1 MNPTGV
7 LETVKATNPLLDL
20 QKFGQSIWLDY
31 IRRSLITSGELKRL
45 IDEDGLRGITSN
57 PSIFEKAI
65 SGSTDYADLLKS
77 LQPNT
82 DLDAKARYEILA
94 IRDIQDAADM
104 LRPVYESSKRRD
116 GYVSLEVSPYLA
128 RDTQETIQVA
138 L

>member
-31 IRRSLITSGELKRL
+31 IRRNLITSGELQRL

-65 SGSTDYADLLKS
+65 SGSTDYADLLQSFVRVQTWTPRPATKFS
-77 LQPNT
+77 RFATSRTPPT
-82 DLDAKARYEILA
+82 FSAPCTRARI
-94 IRDIQDAADM
+94 
-104 LRPVYESSKRRD
+104 
-116 GYVSLEVSPYLA
+116 
-128 RDTQETIQVA
+128 VA
-138 L
+138 TG